1 MKKKI
6 VLLSLLVLPLAFY
19 IYFSLVKHNSLFLP
33 VVTKNVNE
41 LPQGATF
48 DSAQV
53 ILKDKI
59 TVVGFLG
66 NNVKQREENI
76 FNINQKLNAKYKDFT
91 DFQMVMLAPEGT
103 QEQVKAIEV
112 KLKVMADIA
121 SWKFIFLKP
130 EQITAFY
137 NSLRVSEPLD
147 VSAGSYT
154 LFIIDKDRNLRGRKG
169 KDKKGDEEYRDGYN
183 SFSVSE
189 LHNEM
194 TDDIKILLREY
205 RLALKKNEGKGV
217 KREI

>member
-1 MKKKI
+1 
-6 VLLSLLVLPLAFY
+6 
-19 IYFSLVKHNSLFLP
+19 
-33 VVTKNVNE
+33 
-41 LPQGATF
+41 
-48 DSAQV
+48 
-53 ILKDKI
+53 
-59 TVVGFLG
+59 
-66 NNVKQREENI
+66 
-76 FNINQKLNAKYKDFT
+76 
-91 DFQMVMLAPEGT
+91 
-103 QEQVKAIEV
+103 
-112 KLKVMADIA
+112 MADIA
-121 SWKFIFLKP
+121 SWKFVFLKP

-169 KDKKGDEEYRDGYN
+169 KDKKGYEEYRDGYN